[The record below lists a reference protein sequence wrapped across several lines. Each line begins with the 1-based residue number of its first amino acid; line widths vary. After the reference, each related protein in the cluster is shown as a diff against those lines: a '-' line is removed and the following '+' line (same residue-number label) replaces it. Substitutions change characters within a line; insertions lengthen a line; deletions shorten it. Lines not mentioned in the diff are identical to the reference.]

1 MIDWQALSTLFG
13 RLDHATVTH
22 LTKSSH
28 TKVYDDE
35 WPDREWEDRYSVRGF
50 GYDIVYKAGPH
61 DWGLPGANKR
71 HGILDRQLMRHD
83 YCMRKKIYLHGDE
96 IPPSTLAVLPE
107 LAEFTE
113 LYTEF
118 KPRVAEHESQF
129 HNQSDIWHYVYQ
141 LMLIEYSNNSVP
153 AGEEDRYWTWNF
165 EKFGLPHSDESLG
178 GLHLGENL
186 PGFYIDDCMG
196 RTFYNPSTDDTLW
209 FWGQESVD
217 SGYEPTVHGVEYLN
231 NSNGENRY
239 SVIFNLKAKRK

>member
-1 MIDWQALSTLFG
+1 MIDWKKLSQLFGNLDHDTVMSLDRATHSTL
-13 RLDHATVTH
+13 
-22 LTKSSH
+22 S
-28 TKVYDDE
+28 DDE

-61 DWGLPGANKR
+61 DWNLPGANKR
-71 HGILDRQLMRHD
+71 HGIVDRDKIKND
-83 YCMRKKIYLHGDE
+83 YCMRKKIYLHGE
-96 IPPSTLAVLPE
+96 TVPEATLSLLPE
-107 LAEFTE
+107 LAEFTS
-113 LYTEF
+113 LYDKF
-118 KPRVAEHESQF
+118 KPQVAEHESEF
-129 HNQSDIWHYVYQ
+129 HNQSDIWMYVYQ

-153 AGEEDRYWTWNF
+153 EGEEDRYWDWNF
-165 EKFGLPHSDESLG
+165 EKFGLPHADESLG

-196 RTFYNPSTDDTLW
+196 RTFFNPSTEDTLW
-209 FWGQESVD
+209 FYGQESTD